1 MYRVADLPANRASN
15 HQQRCYGPGFG
26 SQCPSGMLDL
36 GSSKTV
42 WGGGRLGVSSHHSRW
57 CVKSAV
63 PHPAYPYDLSDAEW
77 AILEPLVPPL
87 VLKVS
92 SLDLEWFAA

>member
-1 MYRVADLPANRASN
+1 
-15 HQQRCYGPGFG
+15 
-26 SQCPSGMLDL
+26 
-36 GSSKTV
+36 
-42 WGGGRLGVSSHHSRW
+42 
-57 CVKSAV
+57 V